1 MKSKEEKGTHSG
13 SARRGWGIT
22 GKLVWAIVASVV
34 IGVGILLGVV
44 YFQMSHTLLDRSEEL
59 LQATTDKTLQETRA
73 WMNRTL
79 AMLET
84 QRDTDCLHAQQQVNE

>member
-1 MKSKEEKGTHSG
+1 MRSRESG
-13 SARRGWGIT
+13 ARRGFGIT
-22 GKLVWAIVASVV
+22 GKLVVAIVGSVI
-34 IGVGILLGVV
+34 IGVAVLLGVV
-44 YFQMSHTLLDRSEEL
+44 YFQMSRTLLDRSEDL

-84 QRDTDCLHAQQQVNE
+84 QRDICLLYTSPSPRDM